1 MLMLLAIIAITVVSV
16 LYVWPGW
23 PKRYLPDFIDYPEGP
38 GLDLGRDAIRLG
50 LDLQGGTYVLVEADT
65 AALPPGT
72 DVDDALEGAKEI
84 IKRRVDALG
93 GVAETEVTREGKNRL
108 AVQLPGVGREEAAAL
123 IGKTALLEFREPVID
138 DQNLVVCD
146 TLSGTGV
153 FSVPGSQVNDGF
165 CIGVDTEG
173 TSVTGLAQW
182 IPATA
187 RDSQGDV
194 RVLTGAF
201 VSPGGAESLV
211 LQGAQC
217 TPACVLL
224 DFTGEGSLLFEEI
237 TGRLVN
243 FPLAIFLDEELIGAP
258 NVASA
263 IAGDSGVIGGLQR
276 DEAETLAIQ
285 INAGSLPVPLNEI
298 ATEEIEATLGEETLV
313 RGVQAG
319 IIGVLA
325 VMFFMVMYYR
335 LPGFLASLALVTYTS
350 VVMLVIKIDDP
361 IIGAI
366 TVTLPGIA
374 GFVLSVGMAV
384 DGNILVF
391 ERMKEELRGGRALG
405 AAVERGFDRAWS
417 SIRDSNVATLITCVI
432 LFWFGDQFGADP
444 VRAFAITLAIGVVI
458 SMLSAIIVTR
468 TLLRAAVASP
478 LSRNLNLFVAN
489 LEKDEPVKA
498 PARKTFAV
506 DFVRRRGLY
515 FLISAV
521 VLLPG
526 VISLAVPP
534 ALEAGIDFTSGATFT
549 VAFEDT
555 NVDADDVRDALGD
568 IGHDEA
574 RVQKTQDGEFIVRM
588 SALESA
594 GGPPVGPAPPGD
606 IDEIQNEL
614 ISRFG
619 PIGSVDDDDGF
630 ADLGRFT
637 NFNQVSEIISQE
649 IVVEAAIAIGFV
661 AFAILVY
668 LMWTFRK
675 IPNSHRYGIAAIVAA
690 AHDAL
695 FILGMFSLFGKVF
708 GMEVN
713 REFIAAILTV
723 IGFSVHDTIVV
734 FDRLREK
741 INDHPDVPF
750 AELVNASLSETIARS
765 INTSTTVMFTVIAL
779 LLLGTGQING
789 LLIAFLLGVIAGTYS
804 SIFIAAQLLVSWED
818 GDFQRLFRR
827 IIPGRARPAPAPET
841 S

>member
-1 MLMLLAIIAITVVSV
+1 MLMLAAVIVMTVVSV

-23 PKRYLPDFIDYPEGP
+23 PKRYLPDFIDYPQGP
-38 GLDLGRDAIRLG
+38 LLDLGRDAMRLG
-50 LDLQGGTYVLVEADT
+50 LDLQGGTYVLVQADT

-72 DVDDALEGAKEI
+72 DVDDALDGAKEI
-84 IKRRVDALG
+84 IKKRVDALS
-93 GVAETEVTREGKNRL
+93 GVPETEVTREGKDRI
-108 AVQLPGVGREEAAAL
+108 AVQLPGVGREEAAEL
-123 IGKTALLEFREPVID
+123 IGKTALLEFREPVI
-138 DQNLVVCD
+138 NEGGLVVCD
-146 TLSGTGV
+146 SLDGTTE
-153 FSVPGSQVNDGF
+153 FAVPGNRVF
-165 CIGVDTEG
+165 EG
-173 TSVTGLAQW
+173 SCTGTDAEGNAVTGNAQW

-187 RDSQGDV
+187 TDSRGDL

-201 VSPGGAESLV
+201 VNPGGADVLV

-217 TPACVLL
+217 TPACVIL
-224 DFTGEGSLLFEEI
+224 DFTGQGSLLFEEI

-258 NVASA
+258 NVASV
-263 IAGDSGVIGGLQR
+263 IAGGDAVVGGLER

-285 INAGSLPVPLNEI
+285 INAGSLPVPLNTI
-298 ATEEIEATLGEETLV
+298 ATEEVEATLGEETLV

-319 IIGVLA
+319 LIGVLA
-325 VMFFMVMYYR
+325 VMFFMIVYYR
-335 LPGFLASLALVTYTS
+335 LPGLLASLALVTYTS
-350 VVMLVIKIDDP
+350 IVMLIIKIDDP

-391 ERMKEELRGGRALG
+391 ERMKEELRAGRAIG
-405 AAVERGFDRAWS
+405 AAVERGFDRAWN
-417 SIRDSNVATLITCVI
+417 SIRDSNVATLITCAI
-432 LFWFGDQFGADP
+432 LYWFGDQFGADP
-444 VRAFAITLAIGVVI
+444 VRAFAITLAIGVSV

-468 TLLRAAVASP
+468 TLLRTAVASP

-489 LEKDEPVKA
+489 LEQEKPERIPE
-498 PARKTFAV
+498 RKPFAV
-506 DFVRRRGLY
+506 DFVKRRGLY

-549 VAFEDT
+549 LDFEDET
-555 NVDADDVRDALGD
+555 RSADDVRDAFATA
-568 IGHDEA
+568 GHDEA
-574 RVQKTQDGEFIVRM
+574 RVQKTADGEFIVRT
-588 SALESA
+588 SELSGPA
-594 GGPPVGPAPPGD
+594 GPPVGPAPPAERDD
-606 IDEIQNEL
+606 IERVLEEEL
-614 ISRFG
+614 G
-619 PIGSVDDDDGF
+619 P
-630 ADLGRFT
+630 FT
-637 NFNQVSEIISQE
+637 VQNFNQVSAIISQQ
-649 IVVEAAIAIGFV
+649 IVTEAAIAIAFA

-668 LMWTFRK
+668 LMWTFRN
-675 IPNSHRYGIAAIVAA
+675 IPKSHRYGIAALVAA

-695 FILGMFSLFGKVF
+695 FVLGMFSLFGKVF

-750 AELVNASLSETIARS
+750 GELANASLSETVARS
-765 INTSTTVMFTVIAL
+765 INTSTTVLFTVIAL
-779 LLLGTGQING
+779 LILGTGQING
-789 LLIAFLLGVIAGTYS
+789 LLIAFLLGVVAGTYS
-804 SIFIAAQLLVSWED
+804 SIFIATQLLVSWED
-818 GDFQRLFRR
+818 GDFERLFRR
-827 IIPGRARPAPAPET
+827 IIPGRARQVPAPEAG
-841 S
+841 